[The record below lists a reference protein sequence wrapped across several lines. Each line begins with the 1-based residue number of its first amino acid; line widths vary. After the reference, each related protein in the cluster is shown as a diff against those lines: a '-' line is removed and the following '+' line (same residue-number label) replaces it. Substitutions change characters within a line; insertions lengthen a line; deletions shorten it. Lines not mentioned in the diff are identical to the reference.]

1 MVPFFMEII
10 TLMCWAIWKAGND
23 FIFQQ
28 INPLLENTK
37 EDFRREFG
45 LLLLRAKKSYSPLI
59 NQLMDSKSSLAWFLF
74 LVCSIFFN
82 SFFVS

>member
-1 MVPFFMEII
+1 
-10 TLMCWAIWKAGND
+10 MCWAIWKAGND

-59 NQLMDSKSSLAWFLF
+59 NQWIANLA
-74 LVCSIFFN
+74 
-82 SFFVS
+82 

>member
-59 NQLMDSKSSLAWFLF
+59 NQWIANLA
-74 LVCSIFFN
+74 
-82 SFFVS
+82 